1 MTEGQKFDEKLTWN
15 WKKRGLNK
23 LDITNYDELSVRR
36 KYEDEKLFKGILKI
50 FRQKI
55 FWNCVFNIQSRGR
68 NLMDK

>member
-36 KYEDEKLFKGILKI
+36 EYEDEKLFKGILKI

-55 FWNCVFNIQSRGR
+55 FWNCVFNIQSRER